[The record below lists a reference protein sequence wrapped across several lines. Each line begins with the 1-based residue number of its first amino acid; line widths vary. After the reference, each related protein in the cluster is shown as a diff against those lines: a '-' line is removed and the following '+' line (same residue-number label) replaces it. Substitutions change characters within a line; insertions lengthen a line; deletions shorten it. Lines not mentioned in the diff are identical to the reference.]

1 VVSEDHHDLRP
12 IKNAM
17 AEFLLC
23 YFVFVPGN
31 QYDLR
36 TIKNALADVFPHGEF
51 LLSASNE
58 NDTY

>member
-1 VVSEDHHDLRP
+1 
-12 IKNAM
+12 M